1 MAKILPMNPSKLKAW
16 MVHFY
21 TSLGLITGL
30 MAMIAIVNQDTNL
43 AFFWL
48 GIALVIDA
56 TDGTMARKFNVSF
69 WTPNFD
75 GRKLDDITDYL
86 NYAFIPIFF
95 VWRFEIISG
104 LWLIVL
110 PLVLLSA
117 VYGFCQTAA
126 KTDDGYFTGFPNYWN
141 LVVLYLFIFQWPVFV
156 NGIIFLILAILI
168 FMPVKFVSYST
179 PGKKSITKGLSVI
192 YLILLVLM
200 FVLNS
205 QLVGIISLI
214 FPFLYFSY
222 AVYLKVNQSDSPV
235 LVE

>member
-1 MAKILPMNPSKLKAW
+1 MTNKLRVNPSKLKAW

-30 MAMIAIVNQDTNL
+30 MAMIAIVNQNASF
-43 AFFWL
+43 AFLWL

-95 VWRFEIISG
+95 VWRFEIVSG

-117 VYGFCQTAA
+117 VYGFCQSTA
-126 KTDDGYFTGFPNYWN
+126 KTDDGYFTGFPNFWN
-141 LVVLYLFIFQWPVFV
+141 LVVLYLYIFNWPQIINAFV
-156 NGIIFLILAILI
+156 LAILAILVFVPI
-168 FMPVKFVSYST
+168 KFVSFST
-179 PGKKSITKGLSVI
+179 PGRIKIIKGLSLLYFTLLVMIVI
-192 YLILLVLM
+192 Y
-200 FVLNS
+200 NS
-205 QLVGIISLI
+205 QLIAIISLI
-214 FPFLYFSY
+214 FPLLYFGY
-222 AVYLKVNQSDSPV
+222 AINSIRIEKKLMVPSD
-235 LVE
+235 